1 MMRVDAFARSLSAPH
16 PRNVPISPCRRSGG
30 PARASGSGRIAVPS
44 KARVI
49 PAAISC
55 TPICTGRKATSPMP
69 VTGMGGSGDRFQP
82 WLCPRNGTPSS
93 PSCSHRAS
101 AKRMYSRERRWV
113 APVVAPLNPIRLL
126 CRLRRGCHPPRRTTR
141 YAAGATPY
149 SDRTFTPAGSREVP
163 DTPYLDPSPFW
174 ETRTHSMWMVRKEV
188 EES

>member
-1 MMRVDAFARSLSAPH
+1 MMRVDAFARSLSAAAP
-16 PRNVPISPCRRSGG
+16 PERANLPCRRSGG

-113 APVVAPLNPIRLL
+113 APVVATI
-126 CRLRRGCHPPRRTTR
+126 
-141 YAAGATPY
+141 
-149 SDRTFTPAGSREVP
+149 
-163 DTPYLDPSPFW
+163 
-174 ETRTHSMWMVRKEV
+174 
-188 EES
+188 ESYKIAV